1 MANSTMDVLLDGLES
16 DEEFSPF
23 DTSVIITSALNVLLI
38 PICIAGNVL
47 VLAAVWRNP
56 SLRTPS
62 TILLCSLAVSDLF
75 VGFLVLPVNIAITCF
90 ILSGSS
96 SNSRLPQASLI
107 LIIQLCGVCLDT
119 MTAISVDRYLA
130 LRYHMRYPN
139 MMTSKRATCVAA
151 TFWCKNVILS
161 LLSIW
166 KTTAILLVAVV
177 FVALCLFISSITYN
191 AIYRIVRHHQHQIH
205 AQQQAVQSMN
215 LEQNYKIQAK
225 KRAANTFIYYICMLL
240 CYFPVAVS
248 SLIWVTYKEHWN
260 IRWYFADTILF
271 MNSAINPFL
280 YFWRNR
286 EVREAVLKIVRKRL
300 CKTDEENLD
309 NGDQRNW
316 WFICDFL

>member
-1 MANSTMDVLLDGLES
+1 MANSTVDMMLGGLES
-16 DEEFSPF
+16 DKESSPLE
-23 DTSVIITSALNVLLI
+23 TSVIIPNSVLNALLI

-75 VGFLVLPVNIAITCF
+75 VGFLVLPVNIAIAL
-90 ILSGSS
+90 IPLSRNDSL
-96 SNSRLPQASLI
+96 SRLSQARIFLN
-107 LIIQLCGVCLDT
+107 IQLCCVSLET

-139 MMTSKRATCVAA
+139 LMTSKRAMYVAA

-166 KTTAILLVAVV
+166 KKNTILLVAVV

-205 AQQQAVQSMN
+205 AQQQAVQSIN
-215 LEQNYKIQAK
+215 AEQNLKIQAK
-225 KRAANTFIYYICMLL
+225 KHAVNTFIYYICMLL

-300 CKTDEENLD
+300 CKTDFENLD
-309 NGDQRNW
+309 NGHQ
-316 WFICDFL
+316 

>member
-1 MANSTMDVLLDGLES
+1 MANSTVDMMLDGLES
-16 DEEFSPF
+16 DEESSPF
-23 DTSVIITSALNVLLI
+23 ETSVIINSVLNALLI

-75 VGFLVLPVNIAITCF
+75 VGFLALPVNIAIALTP
-90 ILSGSS
+90 LSRVSFD
-96 SNSRLPQASLI
+96 SLLSKARFF
-107 LIIQLCGVCLDT
+107 LIIQLCGVSLET

-139 MMTSKRATCVAA
+139 LMTSKRATCVAA

-166 KTTAILLVAVV
+166 KKNTILLVAVL

-215 LEQNYKIQAK
+215 AEQKRKIQAK
-225 KRAANTFIYYICMLL
+225 KRAANTFIYYICMVL
-240 CYFPVAVS
+240 CYFPAVVS
-248 SLIWVTYKEHWN
+248 ALIRETYKEYWN

-271 MNSAINPFL
+271 MNSAINPSL
-280 YFWRNR
+280 YIWRNR
-286 EVREAVLKIVRKRL
+286 EIRGAVLKILRKIL
-300 CKTDEENLD
+300 CRTDEESLN
-309 NGDQRNW
+309 NGDQ
-316 WFICDFL
+316 